1 MGHFID
7 ILFVSDIFTL
17 RKVTFLFLLKLHISI
32 NISQKQ
38 NKSIMRKVKNNSKN
52 PEIIVVNFR
61 ST

>member
-7 ILFVSDIFTL
+7 ILFVSDIFIL